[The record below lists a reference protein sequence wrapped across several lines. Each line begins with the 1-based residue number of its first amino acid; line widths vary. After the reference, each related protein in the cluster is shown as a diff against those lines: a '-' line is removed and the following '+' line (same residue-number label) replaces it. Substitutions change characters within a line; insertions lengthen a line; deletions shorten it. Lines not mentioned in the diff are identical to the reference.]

1 VSADLLEIEVVYAR
15 PEQQVLI
22 QVSVPDG
29 SSVRDAIVRSN
40 ILSDEPEL
48 DLETLAVGI
57 FARRVTLDYILKTGD
72 RVEIYRDVSR
82 RCPALAC
89 KTQNASVGL
98 SLTQRPQFAPGALE
112 KTRLSGFCLRLN
124 TTFT

>member
-1 VSADLLEIEVVYAR
+1 LLEIEVVYAR

-40 ILSDEPEL
+40 ILSDEL

-57 FARRVTLDYILKTGD
+57 FARRVTLDYILKAGD
-72 RVEIYRDVSR
+72 RVEIYRPLTMSPVDAR
-82 RCPALAC
+82 RWRAKL
-89 KTQNASVGL
+89 KT
-98 SLTQRPQFAPGALE
+98 PQLD
-112 KTRLSGFCLRLN
+112 
-124 TTFT
+124 

>member
-1 VSADLLEIEVVYAR
+1 MRLLNGPSRCTVSADLLEIEVVYAR

-22 QVSVPDG
+22 QISVPDG

-40 ILSDEPEL
+40 ILSDEL

-72 RVEIYRDVSR
+72 RVEIYRPLTMSPVDAR
-82 RCPALAC
+82 RWRAKL
-89 KTQNASVGL
+89 KT
-98 SLTQRPQFAPGALE
+98 PQLD
-112 KTRLSGFCLRLN
+112 
-124 TTFT
+124 

>member
-40 ILSDEPEL
+40 ILSDEL

-57 FARRVTLDYILKTGD
+57 FARRVTLDYILKAGD
-72 RVEIYRDVSR
+72 RVEIYRPLTMSPVDAR
-82 RCPALAC
+82 RWRAKL
-89 KTQNASVGL
+89 KT
-98 SLTQRPQFAPGALE
+98 PQLD
-112 KTRLSGFCLRLN
+112 
-124 TTFT
+124 

>member
-1 VSADLLEIEVVYAR
+1 MRLLNGPNRCTVSADLLEIEVVYAR

-40 ILSDEPEL
+40 ILSDEL

-57 FARRVTLDYILKTGD
+57 FARRVTLDYILKAGD
-72 RVEIYRDVSR
+72 RVEIYRPLTMSPVDAR
-82 RCPALAC
+82 RWRAKL
-89 KTQNASVGL
+89 KT
-98 SLTQRPQFAPGALE
+98 PQLD
-112 KTRLSGFCLRLN
+112 
-124 TTFT
+124 

>member
-1 VSADLLEIEVVYAR
+1 MRLLNGPSRCTVSADLLEIEVVYAR

-40 ILSDEPEL
+40 ILSDEL

-57 FARRVTLDYILKTGD
+57 FARRVTLDYILKMGD
-72 RVEIYRDVSR
+72 RVEIYRPLTMSPVDAR
-82 RCPALAC
+82 RWRAKL
-89 KTQNASVGL
+89 KT
-98 SLTQRPQFAPGALE
+98 PQLD
-112 KTRLSGFCLRLN
+112 
-124 TTFT
+124 

>member
-1 VSADLLEIEVVYAR
+1 MRLLNGPSRCTVSADLLEIEVVYAR

-40 ILSDEPEL
+40 ILSDEL
-48 DLETLAVGI
+48 DLETLVVGI

-72 RVEIYRDVSR
+72 RVEIYRPLTMSPVDAR
-82 RCPALAC
+82 RWRAKL
-89 KTQNASVGL
+89 KT
-98 SLTQRPQFAPGALE
+98 PQLD
-112 KTRLSGFCLRLN
+112 
-124 TTFT
+124 